1 MWEVIG
7 YEIQKN
13 VEGIATGITLF
24 ATKPYRGDQG
34 VGAKARRVWY
44 RPNEI
49 PYNPCLGDMVC
60 IDTET
65 RGKYEIVTDIY
76 KV

>member
-13 VEGIATGITLF
+13 VEGIETGITLF
-24 ATKPYRGDQG
+24 CTKPYRNGQG
-34 VGAKARRVWY
+34 EGCKARRVWY

-49 PYNPCLGDMVC
+49 AYRPVVGDRIC

-65 RGKYEIVTDIY
+65 RGKYEIVMDIY
-76 KV
+76 Q